1 MLTALAA
8 LSMSLCTP
16 FCDDLGD
23 LDGRTGREYA
33 IPDSGRTPTWEPNPG
48 SDPDP
53 AAANSPPVIVG
64 APPAQVMVGQYYR
77 FAPRA
82 VDPDGDRLS
91 FSIRNKPDWA
101 FFNTLTGVLSGVPQ
115 AGSAGTYAGIEIIVS
130 DGKASTSTSAFPI
143 SVEQSA
149 IGSITLSWQPPAQN
163 EDGSALTDLSG
174 YRIHLGQ
181 APGFY
186 DRVLVIDNPSVTTY
200 VVENLVPGTYYIAAT
215 AVNERGVESRKSN
228 IVVKVVG

>member
-1 MLTALAA
+1 
-8 LSMSLCTP
+8 MSLCTP

-23 LDGRTGREYA
+23 LDGRGGWEFA
-33 IPDSGRTPTWEPNPG
+33 VPEGDRTPYG
-48 SDPDP
+48 DP
-53 AAANSPPVIVG
+53 APDIGPSPAPQNSPPVIAGV
-64 APPAQVMVGQYYR
+64 PPAQVMVGQYYR

-82 VDPDGDRLS
+82 ADPDGDPLS

-115 AGSAGTYAGIEIIVS
+115 AGSAGTYAGVEIIVS

-149 IGSITLSWQPPAQN
+149 IGSITLSWQPPARN